1 MYQKVTN
8 GDNKLHIVQI
18 GSFWKVLKNKEL
30 HTLFTKNIEKS
41 NVAMLE
47 SAENVGAVGAAI
59 CSLEGIWDLKLF
71 KEI

>member
-30 HTLFTKNIEKS
+30 HALFTKNIEKS